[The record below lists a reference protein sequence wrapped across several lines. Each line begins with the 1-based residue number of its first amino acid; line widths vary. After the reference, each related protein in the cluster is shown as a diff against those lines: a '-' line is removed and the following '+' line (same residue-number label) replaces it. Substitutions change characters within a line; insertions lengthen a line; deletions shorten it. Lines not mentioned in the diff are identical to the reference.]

1 MSITRAVR
9 KDIID
14 WLRVEGISWAG
25 RLTDEAFLDRMV
37 DLDALSSTDPRFKTA
52 RQDIWQHRVNN
63 EDWDDQWVYEY
74 APLGLLKSP
83 DDLFL
88 GFLTEMLH
96 PVVRPD
102 ADQARSL
109 AAEFNDLLAAAS
121 VELFEARTIGTRPV
135 WASRPRSVAP
145 ASGGGAVTDRRR
157 PAPPPS
163 DGLEHIW
170 EPGALRLFL
179 SHVSRHK
186 VAVSALKVA
195 LATLG
200 VSAFVAHEDIEPS
213 LDWQSEIETALRS
226 MHAMAALITPEF
238 HQSNWVDQEVG
249 FALGQGI
256 LVIPVRIPTNPY
268 GFIGRRQAMR
278 GKLDAPNEL
287 ASALVEVLLK
297 RSQTGDLMRQ
307 ALVTG
312 LERSPNYTSTR
323 ELIAEIERASGF
335 SEEQLASLEA
345 AIDHN
350 DQVSGY
356 AGIGRLRRHLDTAR
370 A

>member
-1 MSITRAVR
+1 VSIPRTVR

-25 RLTDEAFLDRMV
+25 RLTDEAFLDRIV
-37 DLDALSSTDPRFKTA
+37 DLDTLPSTDPRFKTA

-63 EDWDDQWVYEY
+63 EDWENDWVYGY
-74 APLGLLKSP
+74 APLGLPKSP

-102 ADQARSL
+102 VDQARSL
-109 AAEFNDLLAAAS
+109 AAEFNDLLAVAN

-135 WASRPRSVAP
+135 WSTRPRSA
-145 ASGGGAVTDRRR
+145 AWIRGGEAIPDRRR
-157 PAPPPS
+157 PLPPPS

-195 LATLG
+195 LANLG

-226 MHAMAALITPEF
+226 MHAMAALITPGF
-238 HQSNWVDQEVG
+238 HQSKWVDQEIG

-268 GFIGRRQAMR
+268 GFIGRHQAMR
-278 GKLDAPNEL
+278 GNLAAPTEL
-287 ASALVEVLLK
+287 ASALVDVLL
-297 RSQTGDLMRQ
+297 RRAQTGDLMRQ
-307 ALVTG
+307 ALV
-312 LERSPNYTSTR
+312 LALDRSPSYATTR
-323 ELIAEIERASGF
+323 QLIAQIERESGF
-335 SEEQLASLEA
+335 SEDQLRSLEE
-345 AIDHN
+345 AIEQN

-356 AGIGRLRRHLDTAR
+356 SGVGRLRRHLETAK